1 MLLGVY
7 ILATDASMTVPA
19 LVADFDFTR
28 RYVIAHVLR
37 DEGVDVLERGDA
49 GEADEVLARHGCKLA
64 FIAARLSGGDS
75 FELCRKWTARGVR
88 VVLVSSDF
96 RGSELLRA
104 RAHEA
109 GAVAL
114 LASTLDR
121 EQMTRL
127 VRRLVSTSAA
137 LG

>member
-1 MLLGVY
+1 
-7 ILATDASMTVPA
+7 MTPPV

-37 DEGVDVLERGDA
+37 KAGHEVVELGDGDEAE
-49 GEADEVLARHGCKLA
+49 LALAQRDCKLA
-64 FIAARLSGGDS
+64 FVAARLSGCDG
-75 FELCRKWTARGVR
+75 FELCRKWTAQGVR

-104 RAHEA
+104 RAHEV

-114 LASTLDR
+114 LSSTVDR
-121 EQMTRL
+121 EQIVSL
-127 VRRLVSTSAA
+127 VRRLFASTSA